1 MKSLKKILIITPLI
15 FLLGLGVLLALHE
28 YIAISTKNLVYDE
41 IEMLPDS
48 STVVVLGA
56 SVFSDGKLSPILK
69 DRIDAGFEL
78 FQRNKAKQ
86 FLLSG
91 DHKTDDYNE
100 VDAMSNYLLEK
111 GVPKD
116 KILLDHAGYDTYDSM
131 YRSKAVFNISDAIVV
146 TQEFHLPRTLFI
158 AKNLDLNYVG
168 YIAETRIY
176 KPSNQLLFR
185 EKLANLKAIW
195 EIILDQG
202 PTTLKN
208 PYNE

>member
-1 MKSLKKILIITPLI
+1 MKSLKKFLI
-15 FLLGLGVLLALHE
+15 FIPAILLLGLGIIWGLHKYIEHSTNAL
-28 YIAISTKNLVYDE
+28 IYDE
-41 IEMLPDS
+41 IAMLPTS
-48 STVVVLGA
+48 STIIVLGA

-78 FQRNKAKQ
+78 FQKNKAKQ

-100 VDAMSNYLLEK
+100 VDAMSNYLIEK

-131 YRSKAVFNISDAIVV
+131 YRSKAVFKIPDAIVV
-146 TQEFHLPRTLFI
+146 TQQFHLPRTLFV
-158 AKNLDLNYVG
+158 AKNLELNYVG
-168 YIAETRIY
+168 YIAKNKAY

-185 EKLANLKAIW
+185 EKLANIKAIW
-195 EIILDQG
+195 EIIIDQG
-202 PTTLKN
+202 PTTLEN

>member
-1 MKSLKKILIITPLI
+1 MKSFKKSLIVILTLL
-15 FLLGLGVLLALHE
+15 LLGLSVIWGLHK
-28 YIAISTKNLVYDE
+28 YIEISTKALIYDE
-41 IEMLPDS
+41 IEMLPPS
-48 STVVVLGA
+48 STIIVLGA

-78 FQRNKAKQ
+78 FQKNKAKQ

-100 VDAMSNYLLEK
+100 VEAMSNYLIEK

-131 YRSKAVFNISDAIVV
+131 YRSKAVFNISEAIVV
-146 TQEFHLPRTLFI
+146 TQEFHLPRTLFV
-158 AKNLDLNYVG
+158 AKNLDLNYIG
-168 YIAETRIY
+168 FIAKTRVY
-176 KPSNQLLFR
+176 KPSLQLLFR
-185 EKLANLKAIW
+185 EKLANIKAVW
-195 EIILDQG
+195 EIIMNQG

-208 PYNE
+208 PYND

>member
-1 MKSLKKILIITPLI
+1 MKSLKKLLIIISAL
-15 FLLGLGVLLALHE
+15 FLLGLGVIWGLQI
-28 YIAISTKNLVYDE
+28 YIKHSTKTLIFDE
-41 IEMLPDS
+41 VAMLPTS
-48 STVVVLGA
+48 STIIVLGA

-78 FQRNKAKQ
+78 FQKKKANQ

-100 VDAMSNYLLEK
+100 VEAMSNYLIEK

-131 YRSKAVFNISDAIVV
+131 YRSKAVFNISEAIVV
-146 TQEFHLPRTLFI
+146 TQEFHLPRTLFV
-158 AKNLDLNYVG
+158 AKNLDLNYIG
-168 YIAETRIY
+168 YIAKNRVF
-176 KPSNQLLFR
+176 KPSQQLLFR
-185 EKLANLKAIW
+185 EKLANIKAVW
-195 EIILDQG
+195 EIIIDQK

-208 PYNE
+208 PYND

>member
-1 MKSLKKILIITPLI
+1 MKNLKKILIFIPAFL
-15 FLLGLGVLLALHE
+15 LLGLGVIWGLHK
-28 YIAISTKNLVYDE
+28 YIENYTKTLIYE
-41 IEMLPDS
+41 ELEMLPSS
-48 STVVVLGA
+48 STIIVLGA

-78 FQRNKAKQ
+78 FQKNKANQ

-100 VDAMSNYLLEK
+100 VDAMSNYLIEK

-116 KILLDHAGYDTYDSM
+116 KIILDHAGYDTYDSM

-146 TQEFHLPRTLFI
+146 TQEFHLPRTLFV
-158 AKNLDLNYVG
+158 AKNLGLNYIG
-168 YIAETRIY
+168 YIAKTRVY

-185 EKLANLKAIW
+185 EKLANLKAVW
-195 EIILDQG
+195 EIIIDQG
-202 PTTLKN
+202 PTTLDN
-208 PYNE
+208 PYNH

>member
-41 IEMLPDS
+41 IEKLPDS
-48 STVVVLGA
+48 STVIVLGA

-131 YRSKAVFNISDAIVV
+131 YRSKAVFHISDAIVV

>member
-1 MKSLKKILIITPLI
+1 MKNLKKILILI
-15 FLLGLGVLLALHE
+15 PAILLLALGILWGLYK
-28 YIAISTKNLVYDE
+28 YIGASTKALIYDE
-41 IEMLPDS
+41 IEMVPTS
-48 STVVVLGA
+48 STVIVLGA

-78 FQRNKAKQ
+78 FQQNKAKQ

-100 VDAMSNYLLEK
+100 VDAMSNYLIEK

-158 AKNLDLNYVG
+158 AQNLDLNYTG
-168 YIAETRIY
+168 YIAKTRAY

-185 EKLANLKAIW
+185 EKLANLKAVW
-195 EIILDQG
+195 EIIIDQG

-208 PYNE
+208 PYND

>member
-1 MKSLKKILIITPLI
+1 MKSLKKILIYILSLL
-15 FLLGLGVLLALHE
+15 LLGLGIIWGLHK
-28 YIAISTKNLVYDE
+28 YIEHSTKALIYDE
-41 IEMLPDS
+41 IAMLPTS
-48 STVVVLGA
+48 STIIVLGA

-78 FQRNKAKQ
+78 FQKNKGNQ

-100 VDAMSNYLLEK
+100 VDAMSNYLIEK

-146 TQEFHLPRTLFI
+146 TQEFHLPRTLFV
-158 AKNLDLNYVG
+158 ANNLDLNYIG
-168 YIAETRIY
+168 YIANTKTY
-176 KPSNQLLFR
+176 QPSNQLLIR
-185 EKLANLKAIW
+185 EKLANLKAVW
-195 EIILDQG
+195 EILIDQG
-202 PTTLKN
+202 PTTLEN
-208 PYNE
+208 PHND

>member
-1 MKSLKKILIITPLI
+1 MKSLKKILILIPVI
-15 FLLGLGVLLALHE
+15 FLLGLAVLFGLNK
-28 YIAISTKNLVYDE
+28 YIAISTKALIYDKL
-41 IEMLPDS
+41 EMLPDS
-48 STVVVLGA
+48 STVIVLGA

-69 DRIDAGFEL
+69 ERIDTGFEL
-78 FQRNKAKQ
+78 FQQNKAKQ

-100 VDAMSNYLLEK
+100 VDAMSNYLIEK
-111 GVPKD
+111 GVPRD

-131 YRSKAVFNISDAIVV
+131 YRSKAIFNISEAVVV

-168 YIAETRIY
+168 YTAKTKFY

-195 EIILDQG
+195 EIIFDQG
-202 PTTLKN
+202 PTTLNN
-208 PYNE
+208 PYNH

>member
-1 MKSLKKILIITPLI
+1 MKNLKKILILI
-15 FLLGLGVLLALHE
+15 PAILLLALGILWGLYK
-28 YIAISTKNLVYDE
+28 YIGASTKALIYDE
-41 IEMLPDS
+41 IEMVPTS
-48 STVVVLGA
+48 STVIVLGA

-78 FQRNKAKQ
+78 FQQNKAKQ

-100 VDAMSNYLLEK
+100 VDAMSNYLIEK

-158 AKNLDLNYVG
+158 AQNLDLNYTG
-168 YIAETRIY
+168 YIAKTRTY

-185 EKLANLKAIW
+185 EKLANLKAVW
-195 EIILDQG
+195 EIIIDQG

-208 PYNE
+208 PYND